1 MGFFTEQGLMKA
13 ERHVQ
18 FAVMMALNL
27 QVKLNES
34 MRTGIILSGT
44 DTWVGK

>member
-1 MGFFTEQGLMKA
+1 MICTVCSYDGT
-13 ERHVQ
+13 
-18 FAVMMALNL
+18 L